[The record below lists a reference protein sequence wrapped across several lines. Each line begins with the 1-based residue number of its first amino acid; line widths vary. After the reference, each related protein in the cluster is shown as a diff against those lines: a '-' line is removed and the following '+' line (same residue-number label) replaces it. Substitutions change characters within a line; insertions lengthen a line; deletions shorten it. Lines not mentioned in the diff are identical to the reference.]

1 MVVWEP
7 SHHLHQRFFIL
18 FFSLKEQNT
27 KAFYLQS
34 SKYTFIQDT
43 SSLSLIYS
51 LFSEILLNKMAY
63 AAELCGSKLRAKL
76 SSTLN
81 EASATPISSDSFAA
95 RQMAKMGWTEGTGL
109 GKNRDGIVSH
119 IKVKQREENAGLG
132 TEKELTRKMGVDGMW
147 WSTHVSDTLHRLQ
160 QKTKK
165 SKKDK
170 KEKTDKKEKKK
181 ESKDKKKESKKK
193 RKSES
198 FSAPKTY
205 TDEELFQAT
214 GGARFGMRA
223 QRRAEGKWARTE
235 SSHSLKEWEEQ
246 VKNKGTEWN
255 GLGKAKVVLSSQTSS
270 ISNNT
275 ASSADANV
283 GSTSKRKSYDEQ
295 EQHEDSIK
303 GNKTKSLP
311 RVTDS
316 EEEVEKKKNKK
327 KKLKNEEKINENA
340 QNQNDKSSKKKK
352 KEKKKEK
359 IKK

>member
-1 MVVWEP
+1 
-7 SHHLHQRFFIL
+7 
-18 FFSLKEQNT
+18 
-27 KAFYLQS
+27 
-34 SKYTFIQDT
+34 
-43 SSLSLIYS
+43 
-51 LFSEILLNKMAY
+51 MAY

-165 SKKDK
+165 TKKDK
-170 KEKTDKKEKKK
+170 KEKKDK
-181 ESKDKKKESKKK
+181 KDKKKESKKK

-198 FSAPKTY
+198 VSAPKTY

-255 GLGKAKVVLSSQTSS
+255 GLGKAKIVLSSQTSS

-275 ASSADANV
+275 ASSLDANV
-283 GSTSKRKSYDEQ
+283 GSTSKRKRTDEQ
-295 EQHEDSIK
+295 EQHKASIK
-303 GNKTKSLP
+303 GNETQSLP

-316 EEEVEKKKNKK
+316 EEEVEKKTKKNKK
-327 KKLKNEEKINENA
+327 KIKNEEKMNEDG
-340 QNQNDKSSKKKK
+340 QNQHDKSSKKKK
-352 KEKKKEK
+352 KEKEKKKEK